1 MKRLFTFLSAAFVA
15 VLFSA
20 NAYAQDLATAAETY
34 KNAAEAFNS
43 GNKVEAL
50 AGFQKALEEAMA
62 LGDEGAE
69 LATECKKLIPTVLL
83 SLGKECVTNKDMDK
97 AVDYLNQ
104 AATLGKEFEQTE
116 VEGEAKELI
125 PVVLMADGDSMLNE
139 GKYAEAAARY
149 NEVLAINPE
158 NATAYIRTGMCQAKL
173 GNEAAA
179 VEAYTKAAEK
189 GEKDAAYKQLNTMYA
204 NKAITAFKA
213 KDNAGALENALKAGE
228 YGENLN
234 AAKIGGIAAFNLK
247 KNDTAIKL
255 LEQVAKANPNA
266 TDVKYYLARAY
277 EAKGNKAKA
286 VENYKKIV
294 GDAKFKAFA
303 EQKIKALGA

>member
-1 MKRLFTFLSAAFVA
+1 MKRLFTILSVAFIA
-15 VLFSA
+15 VLFSVS
-20 NAYAQDLATAAETY
+20 AYAQDLSAAAETY
-34 KNAAEAFNS
+34 TNAAEAFNA

-50 AGFQKALEEAMA
+50 TGFKKALEEATA
-62 LGDEGAE
+62 LGEEGAE
-69 LATECKKLIPTVLL
+69 LASECKKLIPTVLL
-83 SLGKECVTNKDMDK
+83 SLGKDCVTNKDMDK
-97 AVDYLNQ
+97 AVVYLNE
-104 AATLGKEFEQTE
+104 AVTLGKEYEQTE
-116 VEGEAKELI
+116 VENEAKELI

-139 GKYAEAAARY
+139 GKFAEAVARY
-149 NEVLAINPE
+149 NEVLAADPE

-189 GEKDAAYKQLNTMYA
+189 GEKEAAYKQLNVLYS
-204 NKAITAFKA
+204 NKAITAYKA
-213 KDNAGALENALKAGE
+213 KDNAGALENAQKAGE
-228 YGENLN
+228 YGENLT

-255 LEQVAKANPNA
+255 LEQVAKASPDA
-266 TDVKYYLARAY
+266 TDVRYYLARAY

-294 GDAKFKAFA
+294 GDPKFKAFA